1 MAKDYTLEE
10 LRDRIDLVD
19 DQLLALWNER
29 AALTIKVGH
38 VKRSINSDVEFYRP
52 EREAAIIRR
61 LLEKNKGPLPDDYL
75 IGLMRS
81 VIAGCLSLEEILTV
95 AYLGPPGTFT
105 HAALK
110 KHFGRHVKQT
120 PLANIGEVFRTVES
134 GVCAYGVVPIE
145 NSVGGSINQTL
156 DCLRDSSLQISGE
169 IILGVK
175 HQLLARDSNP
185 SNIIKIYAHEQAF
198 QQCQSWL
205 RKNFPDAEKVAMS
218 SNAAAAKLARTE
230 KNTAAIASVEA
241 AEIYQLVSINK
252 DIEDDPRNTTRF
264 VVLGSRR
271 PGVTGED
278 RTIIMF
284 SLINEP
290 GVLHSVLGALSKR
303 RISMTRIESR
313 PLRDAQ
319 WDYLFFVEILG
330 HCEEAPVE
338 EALFEIKSEST
349 FFKILG
355 SFPCAIGQS

>member
-1 MAKDYTLEE
+1 MVQDNTLEE
-10 LRDRIDLVD
+10 LRDEIDSVD
-19 DQLLALWNER
+19 DRLLALLNKR
-29 AALTIKVGH
+29 AALTIRVGQ
-38 VKRSINSDVEFYRP
+38 VKRSISADVEFYRP
-52 EREAAIIRR
+52 EREATIIRR
-61 LLEKNKGPLPDDYL
+61 LLEKNEGPLPDDYL
-75 IGLMRS
+75 LGLMRS
-81 VIAGCLSLEEILTV
+81 VIAACLSLEEILTI

-110 KHFGRHVKQT
+110 KHFGRHAKQKD
-120 PLANIGEVFRTVES
+120 LANIEEVFRAVES
-134 GVCAYGVVPIE
+134 GVCSYGVVPIE

-185 SNIIKIYAHEQAF
+185 KNILKIYAHEQAF
-198 QQCQSWL
+198 QQCQTWL
-205 RKNFPDAEKVAMS
+205 RKNFPNAEKVAMS
-218 SNAAAAKLARTE
+218 SNAAAAKLAYAER
-230 KNTAAIASVEA
+230 NTAAIASAEA
-241 AEIYQLVSINK
+241 AEIYQLVSVKK
-252 DIEDDPRNTTRF
+252 DIEDDPKNTTRF
-264 VVLGSRR
+264 VVLGRRR
-271 PGVTGED
+271 PGITGED

-284 SLINEP
+284 SVINEP
-290 GVLHSVLGALSKR
+290 GVLHSVLGALSRR

-330 HCEEAPVE
+330 HCEETQVE

-355 SFPCAIGQS
+355 SFPCAIG